1 MFSVRGKVVII
12 TGASAGIGLGTAE
25 LFAEAGA
32 RLVLVARRGALLEQ
46 VCTRLRGSGAQVV
59 GVSGDVA
66 EPDTI
71 ARAVAAATGQFGRI
85 DVVFNNAGIMPHGDL
100 LSFGQET
107 WDEVMA
113 VNVRAMFLMA
123 KAVIPQMLAQG
134 GGSIINNSSVMAT
147 LTEPGY
153 DAYTTSKAVIIG
165 LTKSLAVT
173 YAEQNIRVNAIC
185 PGWVDT
191 PLNAQLAEEMGG
203 MDKLYPIIKKQ
214 QPSGRMATTREVGY
228 VVLFLASD
236 EASAVTGSIVA
247 VDGAASAAI

>member
-1 MFSVRGKVVII
+1 MFSVQSKVVII
-12 TGASAGIGLGTAE
+12 TGSSAGIGLGTAE

-32 RLVLVARRGALLEQ
+32 RLVLVARRGPLLEQ
-46 VCTRLRGSGAQVV
+46 ACTRLRGSGAQVV
-59 GVSGDVA
+59 GVCGDVA
-66 EPDTI
+66 APDTI
-71 ARAVAAATGQFGRI
+71 ARAVAAAMGQFGRI
-85 DVVFNNAGIMPHGDL
+85 DAVFNNAGIMPHGDL
-100 LSFGQET
+100 LRVRLET

-123 KAVIPQMLAQG
+123 QAVIPQMLTQG

-153 DAYTTSKAVIIG
+153 DAYTTSKAAIIG

-173 YAEQNIRVNAIC
+173 YAEQNVRVNAIC
-185 PGWVDT
+185 PGWVNT
-191 PLNAQLAEEMGG
+191 PLNAQLAAEMGG
-203 MDKLYPIIKKQ
+203 MDKLYPIIKRQ

-236 EASAVTGSIVA
+236 EASAVTGSILA